1 MFVKVSAYIKK
12 IQPSMGQGAYT
23 IIYVGLDY
31 RLLIIMLQR

>member
-23 IIYVGLDY
+23 ILYIVVP
-31 RLLIIMLQR
+31 